1 MSAAPSPL
9 ADWRTSPAG
18 VHLVVSLTAGAIA
31 GALAGPSLGGETAG
45 LLAWVVAAA
54 VFLLWTWASIWSL
67 DARDTAWCAA
77 REDPSRPIRDVA
89 MLSISIGA
97 LVTVVVVIFR
107 VHENPPERT
116 ALAVAAIAA
125 SWLVMNTIFTLRYTR
140 LYYSQPRGG
149 VDFNQDDDPTFRD
162 FAYVAFTIGM
172 TFQVSDTTLSKTEM
186 RATVLRQGLMS
197 FVYNTVIFAVTV
209 NIIAGLS
216 R

>member
-1 MSAAPSPL
+1 MAE
-9 ADWRTSPAG
+9 WRTSAAG
-18 VHLVVSLTAGAIA
+18 LHLVVSLTAGALA

-67 DARDTAWCAA
+67 DARDTAWFAA
-77 REDPSRPIRDVA
+77 REDASRPVRDVA

-116 ALAVAAIAA
+116 ALAVTAIAA
-125 SWLVMNTIFTLRYTR
+125 SWLVMNTIFTLRYAR
-140 LYYSQPRGG
+140 LYYAQPRGG

-197 FVYNTVIFAVTV
+197 FVYNTVIVAVTV